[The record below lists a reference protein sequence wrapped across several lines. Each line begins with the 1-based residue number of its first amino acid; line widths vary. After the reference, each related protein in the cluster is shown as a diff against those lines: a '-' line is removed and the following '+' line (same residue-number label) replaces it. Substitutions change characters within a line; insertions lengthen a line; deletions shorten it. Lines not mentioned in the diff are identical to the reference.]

1 MTYIDTA
8 ITQVYQTYEKY
19 DFKKYYKRMQKLLAD
34 RHVTIVCGDGVFDK
48 LQYKA
53 YDVCKSVE
61 FVTAPSMNAF
71 AEYDRLLHDVLKIN
85 KKTTGVHCA
94 RANRESACLRFAQ
107 KGISSMGYGALL
119 QGLRCIHEEKAKD
132 SGGDCAV
139 LQAGLKEM
147 PNNPVYD

>member
-1 MTYIDTA
+1 
-8 ITQVYQTYEKY
+8 
-19 DFKKYYKRMQKLLAD
+19 MQKLLAD

-85 KKTTGVHCA
+85 KNDWCALCSGQPRKCLPAICTKRDIKHGIWGITSRTTMHT
-94 RANRESACLRFAQ
+94 
-107 KGISSMGYGALL
+107 
-119 QGLRCIHEEKAKD
+119 
-132 SGGDCAV
+132 
-139 LQAGLKEM
+139 
-147 PNNPVYD
+147 